1 MPQKKDAKKQLEQ
14 ALAEQQTHKY
24 ILRLYV
30 SGKTTKSNRAIK
42 NLRNLSEKYL
52 KDRYK
57 LEIIDIR
64 EYPDKAKNDQIIA
77 TPTLVKELPEPMRKF
92 VGDLSDTEKLLVNL
106 DVKDKA

>member
-1 MPQKKDAKKQLEQ
+1 MPAKNDPKKQLEQ
-14 ALAEQQTHKY
+14 AIIKQQTHKY

-30 SGKTTKSNRAIK
+30 SGTTTKSKRAIE

-64 EYPDKAKNDQIIA
+64 EYPDRAKSDQVIA
-77 TPTLVKELPEPMRKF
+77 TPLLVKELPVPILKF
-92 VGDLSDTEKLLVNL
+92 IGDLSKTEKLLVSL
-106 DVKDKA
+106 DLKDID